1 MNEDKAADL
10 ESVLRNLGFK
20 KAEAVKRAEFVL
32 SQHSDHVVALEQL
45 IKEALAWTQPTV
57 KQVIEAVQE
66 VEEGVKAPEVLYTE
80 PWTIVDKDASTPQPE
95 PEPQSSSRSLFP
107 LYMILILTGGIMY
120 FGVVKMLI
128 ALAGLLAVVV
138 LMILLLAAIG
148 ALFQKLGA

>member
-20 KAEAVKRAEFVL
+20 KAEAVKRTEFVL

-66 VEEGVKAPEVLYTE
+66 AEEGVKVPEVLYTE
-80 PWTIVDKDASTPQPE
+80 PWNIVDESANATP
-95 PEPQSSSRSLFP
+95 PEPQSPGRSLFP
-107 LYMILILTGGIMY
+107 LYMLLALTGGVMY
-120 FGVVKMLI
+120 FGAVKM
-128 ALAGLLAVVV
+128 ALALLGLLVVV
-138 LMILLLAAIG
+138 ILMILLLAAIG